1 MVKLDNVLLKLIFVK
16 MKNAHNKRQTALK
29 NWLNDIFYSFL
40 EENVRKMQI
49 LWVVVVVIIEPII

>member
-1 MVKLDNVLLKLIFVK
+1 

-49 LWVVVVVIIEPII
+49 VGGCCCYN